1 MFVKLVQGTGP
12 DGQIRAQDVS
22 TYVVA
27 TPAAKPA
34 AAAAAS
40 QRQDYEDLPLNNFRA
55 VTAKR
60 LTLSK
65 QTIPH
70 YYLTIDFEIDNALKY
85 FERFSFT
92 FNPGRL
98 ENHAVYF
105 IYFFKECERI
115 WMNNWPRTT

>member
-1 MFVKLVQGTGP
+1 MNNDKKNKDYDLIIEWFNTNQKQVQGTGP

-22 TYVVA
+22 NFVVSA
-27 TPAAKPA
+27 PAAVSKQA
-34 AAAAAS
+34 AAAGAGK
-40 QRQDYEDLPLNNFRA
+40 QDFEDLALNNFRA

-85 FERFSFT
+85 EIIH
-92 FNPGRL
+92 N
-98 ENHAVYF
+98 
-105 IYFFKECERI
+105 
-115 WMNNWPRTT
+115 